1 MFATLLQAALLYQ
14 ATRTDQP
21 NQDMTALLSQAK
33 IAASTDRLDVILALT
48 NDQVVDLLQRNGLS
62 SH

>member
-14 ATRTDQP
+14 ASSADQP
-21 NQDMTALLSQAK
+21 KQDMTALLSQAK
-33 IAASTDRLDVILALT
+33 VAASTDHLDVTVALS
-48 NDQVVDLLQRNGLS
+48 DEQVVDLLRSNGLS